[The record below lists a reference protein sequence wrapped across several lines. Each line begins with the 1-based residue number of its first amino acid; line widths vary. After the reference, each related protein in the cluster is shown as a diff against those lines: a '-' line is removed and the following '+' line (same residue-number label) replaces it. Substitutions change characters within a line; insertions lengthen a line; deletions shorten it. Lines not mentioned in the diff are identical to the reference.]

1 LKLIRR
7 GDTKIINN
15 YQSGTGIPSS
25 VARNYLGVLDD
36 RYGLLYDPDL
46 ESGALLT

>member
-1 LKLIRR
+1 MIRR

-15 YQSGTGIPSS
+15 NVAGTGIPSS

-36 RYGLLYDPDL
+36 RYGLLYDPEL
-46 ESGALLT
+46 TGALLT